1 MSIIDKSAAKAKE
14 AEGSSLVERASGKI
28 ADSEPAAPKGK
39 AKGRK
44 AAPPQAENRATVAPR
59 AAEPAGDNGRHSK
72 RAIIDLERLRAA
84 NILTP
89 DSDPGQTFE
98 EFRIVKRHL
107 LNNAFATG
115 DKAIKNGNLMLVTS
129 AEPGE
134 GKTFC
139 AINLAMSIASE
150 RDLTVLLVDADVS
163 KPDVLSSLG
172 VQAGKGLMDIIADDT
187 VDMADCLLKT
197 NIENLTLLPAGRA
210 HKLSTELMASER
222 MGQFVKEIAQRYPDR
237 VIIFDSAPALASSV
251 PGVLAMHVGQVLFIV
266 EAERTRESQAK
277 EALSMLS
284 SCKHISLLL
293 NKARFTSGIKRFGSY
308 EGYGY
313 P

>member
-14 AEGSSLVERASGKI
+14 EAEGASLVERASGKMT
-28 ADSEPAAPKGK
+28 ASNDAAPKAK
-39 AKGRK
+39 NKGRK
-44 AAPPQAENRATVAPR
+44 AAPEQQPETR
-59 AAEPAGDNGRHSK
+59 AATQAADTGGRQSK

-98 EFRIVKRHL
+98 EFRIVKRQL
-107 LNNAFATG
+107 LNKAFATG

-172 VQAGKGLMDIIADDT
+172 VQGGKGLMDIIADDS
-187 VDMADCLLKT
+187 VDVADCLLKT

>member
-14 AEGSSLVERASGKI
+14 AEGSSLVERASGKMT
-28 ADSEPAAPKGK
+28 ASNDEAPKAK
-39 AKGRK
+39 NKGRK
-44 AAPPQAENRATVAPR
+44 AAPSKPEAR
-59 AAEPAGDNGRHSK
+59 AASPAAETGARHSK
-72 RAIIDLERLRAA
+72 KAIIDLERLRAA

-89 DSDPGQTFE
+89 DSDPGQMFE
-98 EFRIVKRHL
+98 EFRIVKRQL
-107 LNNAFATG
+107 LNRAFATG

-129 AEPGE
+129 AEPSE

-172 VQAGKGLMDIIADDT
+172 VQGGKGLMDIIADDS
-187 VDMADCLLKT
+187 VDVADCLLKT

-222 MGQFVKEIAQRYPDR
+222 MGQFVQEIAHRYPDR

-284 SCKHISLLL
+284 SCKNISLLL

>member
-1 MSIIDKSAAKAKE
+1 MSIIDKSTAKAKE
-14 AEGSSLVERASGKI
+14 EEGSSLVERASGKI
-28 ADSEPAAPKGK
+28 SDASANDQAATPKKAQDAPKIK
-39 AKGRK
+39 SKGRK
-44 AAPPQAENRATVAPR
+44 AAKPTPSNDT
-59 AAEPAGDNGRHSK
+59 GTRHSK
-72 RAIIDLERLRAA
+72 RAVIDLERLRSA

-98 EFRIVKRHL
+98 EFRIVKRQL
-107 LNNAFATG
+107 LNNAFGVG

-150 RDLTVLLVDADVS
+150 QDLTVLLVDADVS

-172 VQAGKGLMDIIADDT
+172 VQGGKGLMDIIADDS
-187 VDMADCLLKT
+187 VDVADCLLKT

-222 MGQFVKEIAQRYPDR
+222 MGRFVKEIAQRYPDR

-284 SCKHISLLL
+284 SCKYISLLL

>member
-14 AEGSSLVERASGKI
+14 EAEGASLVERASGKMT
-28 ADSEPAAPKGK
+28 ASNDAAPKAK
-39 AKGRK
+39 SKGRK
-44 AAPPQAENRATVAPR
+44 AAPEQQPETR
-59 AAEPAGDNGRHSK
+59 AATQAADTGGRQSK

-98 EFRIVKRHL
+98 EFRIVKRQL
-107 LNNAFATG
+107 LNRAFATG

-172 VQAGKGLMDIIADDT
+172 VQGGKGLMDIIADDS
-187 VDMADCLLKT
+187 VDVADCLLKT

>member
-14 AEGSSLVERASGKI
+14 EAEGASLVERASGKMT
-28 ADSEPAAPKGK
+28 ASNDTAPKAK
-39 AKGRK
+39 SKGRK
-44 AAPPQAENRATVAPR
+44 AAPQQPETR
-59 AAEPAGDNGRHSK
+59 AATPAADAGGRQSK

-98 EFRIVKRHL
+98 EFRIVKRQL
-107 LNNAFATG
+107 LNRAFATG

-172 VQAGKGLMDIIADDT
+172 VQGGKGLMDIIADES
-187 VDMADCLLKT
+187 VDVADCLLKT
-197 NIENLTLLPAGRA
+197 NIENLSLLPAGRA